1 MLTVHTPIPGSLS
14 FTRSLSSCT
23 YIYVYTRISIFF
35 LAHSAKRSRYVASL
49 HGEEEDD
56 DEIGRTPTFLVSSF
70 VDPINEEE
78 MANSIDEAKTRPPRG
93 PNEQEIIPL
102 FYPMLGHET
111 CLSPSSEA
119 SSDPTLQQPRHPPR
133 FFFFFHHFIFHKK
146 RERKV
151 KSPGG
156 KFLLLFSKVF
166 LSFLLSSMIVERE
179 GGVEKVEGNFVRS
192 TREREREK
200 MTPRIMNHYDDP
212 PSREFSPVSSA
223 PCRSGGEDAAAG
235 ERRLAKKKKDWSEH
249 GRETRGGEVSK

>member
-1 MLTVHTPIPGSLS
+1 MSPVLACSLYIHQFPDHCHSLALSRRVHIHI
-14 FTRSLSSCT
+14 

-56 DEIGRTPTFLVSSF
+56 DEIGRTSTFLVSSF
-70 VDPINEEE
+70 VDPTNEEE

-146 RERKV
+146 RER
-151 KSPGG
+151 
-156 KFLLLFSKVF
+156 
-166 LSFLLSSMIVERE
+166 
-179 GGVEKVEGNFVRS
+179 
-192 TREREREK
+192 EREK
-200 MTPRIMNHYDDP
+200 LKVQAGNFYYSSRKYFF
-212 PSREFSPVSSA
+212 PSFFP
-223 PCRSGGEDAAAG
+223 
-235 ERRLAKKKKDWSEH
+235 L
-249 GRETRGGEVSK
+249 